1 MDAVTYPQQ
10 EVSETVSNLSVPV
23 QFNTAEPTDETKR
36 LAKEFRQIWT
46 PTFIWLTP
54 DGLELRRKI
63 GYFPAEEL
71 LAEFEMARGFAAY
84 VAEDYGKAAELFA
97 SVEKE
102 YSDAPAAPE
111 SLYWAGVAELLNGS
125 KQGLMKN
132 WKKLQH
138 NYSNSEWW
146 TRASFIE
153 G

>member
-1 MDAVTYPQQ
+1 MTYPQ
-10 EVSETVSNLSVPV
+10 EKISEAISRFSVPV
-23 QFNTAEPTDETKR
+23 QFNTAEPTDEIQR
-36 LAKEFRQIWT
+36 RAKEFRQIWT

-54 DGLELRRKI
+54 DGFELRRKI

-71 LAEFEMARGFAAY
+71 RAEFDMARGFAAY
-84 VAEDYGKAAELFA
+84 VQKDYEKAAQLFA

-102 YSDAPAAPE
+102 FSDVPAASE
-111 SLYWAGVAELLNGS
+111 GLYWAGVAELLNGS

-138 NYSNSEWW
+138 NYSDSEWW
-146 TRASFIE
+146 TRASFIA